1 MQKQVLFGQESREK
15 MMAGV
20 KKITDAVRVTMGAN
34 GKCVLIGNAIYGNDG
49 MVHLPTIVSKD
60 GWTVTRH
67 FELSDPIENRGAM
80 MIKEAATKTVEQVGD
95 ATTCTCVLADAM
107 ISEGVKMINEG
118 ANSQEIKKGMD
129 KACELVIAELKKM
142 STPVR
147 GNIERVR
154 QIATVSANNDKI
166 IGDLIAGAIDK
177 IGYDGV
183 IDIQQSNGVET
194 EIKVTDG
201 FKIDRG
207 WVSPLFVNVP
217 AKESCEFENPYILLY
232 DKKINHHSQ
241 VEKIMS
247 LIQQRQR
254 PVLVICEDLV
264 DEGLAFL
271 GMNAYRQLLKVCVIK
286 SPDFGDSRRD
296 WMEDIAL
303 LTGGTYIS
311 DVRGASIKEA
321 NLSHLGSAKKV
332 VVSKTE
338 TVIID
343 GEGNKETLQKF
354 QDQLKKT
361 LDNATTEEEKFNIEK
376 RIARLSGSIAV
387 IKVGAAT
394 ETELKEKL
402 DRVDDSVRATK
413 AAIAEGFIAGGGTAL
428 AKIAPKVFIAKTE
441 LTDFQKGQQVI
452 CDALSRPLTQIVE
465 NAGLDG
471 NQILVKV
478 ISAKENEGYNALTG
492 EITDMV
498 EAGIIDSTKAIRCA
512 LQNAVSV
519 AGMVLTSECSIVTV
533 S

>member
-1 MQKQVLFGQESREK
+1 MQKSVLFGKESREK
-15 MMAGV
+15 IAAGA
-20 KKITDAVRVTMGAN
+20 KKITDAVRVTMGSN
-34 GKCVLIGNAIYGNDG
+34 GKCVLIGNAAYGNDG
-49 MVHLPTIVSKD
+49 MVHFPTIVSKD

-67 FELSDPIENRGAM
+67 FELADPVENRGAM

-95 ATTCTCVLADAM
+95 ATTCTCVLAEAM
-107 ISEGVKMINEG
+107 ISNGVEYINAG
-118 ANSQEIKKGMD
+118 ANSQEIKKGME
-129 KACELVIAELKKM
+129 KATEIVVAELKKM

-147 GNIERVR
+147 GDIERVR
-154 QIATVSANNDKI
+154 QIATVSANNDKV
-166 IGDLIAGAIDK
+166 IGDLIAAAIDK

-183 IDIQQSNGVET
+183 IDIEQSNGVET

-232 DKKINHHSQ
+232 DKKINHHTQ
-241 VEKIMS
+241 VAKIMEN
-247 LIQQRQR
+247 IQQKQR
-254 PVLVICEDLV
+254 AVLVICEDLV

-286 SPDFGDSRRD
+286 SPDFGDARRD

-303 LTGGTYIS
+303 LTGGSYIS
-311 DVRGASIKEA
+311 DVRGASITQA
-321 NLSHLGSAKKV
+321 NIMQLGSAKKV
-332 VVSKTE
+332 IVTKTE
-338 TVIID
+338 TIIVD
-343 GEGNKETLQKF
+343 GEGDKDKIAKF
-354 QDQLKKT
+354 QESLKAT
-361 LDNATTEEEKFNIEK
+361 LDNAKTEEEKFEIEK

-428 AKIAPKVFIAKTE
+428 AKIAPRIFLTTVE
-441 LTDFQKGQQVI
+441 PTDFQKGQQII
-452 CDALSRPLTQIVE
+452 CNALSRPLTQIVE
-465 NAGLDG
+465 NAGIES
-471 NQILVKV
+471 NPILLKV

-498 EAGIIDSTKAIRCA
+498 AAGIIDSTKAIRCA